1 MTALYLLCG
10 LLAALGFY
18 LATAHQ
24 QLRPALRRHAR
35 LLRLGAWWLALATLL
50 AAIQALGPW
59 AGGFAALTVVMLGL
73 VALPYADAW
82 WQQRSARRGR

>member
-1 MTALYLLCG
+1 MTLLYLLSG
-10 LLAALGFY
+10 LLAALAFY

-24 QLRPALRRHAR
+24 RLWPALRARAR
-35 LLRLGAWWLALATLL
+35 LLRLLAWWFTLACLL

-59 AGGFAALTVVMLGL
+59 AGAFAALSALMLAL

-82 WQQRSARRGR
+82 WQSRSVRDDR

>member
-1 MTALYLLCG
+1 MTLLYLASG
-10 LLAALGFY
+10 ALAALAFY

-24 QLRPALRRHAR
+24 RLRPSLRVHAR
-35 LLRLGAWWLALATLL
+35 MLRLGAWWLALASLL

-59 AGGFAALTVVMLGL
+59 AGAFAALTVLMLGM

-82 WQQRSARRGR
+82 RQTRSARGDG